1 MSIAL
6 PAPPGGR
13 SPLSR
18 ALSLV
23 GVAAVAVVLVARA
36 QATPV
41 WALLA
46 AITGLAGWALLAFL
60 PARSPRVVRRA
71 ALAVMILSGAL
82 AAVPTQVVG
91 AVPLVVGLVG
101 IVADVALAWWAGL
114 VAALVAATL
123 LAGVTLAAPPPPGVI
138 VGAVACIALGSLI
151 GVTRRQ
157 QVTARIAES
166 TLAAER
172 LATQTERA
180 RSAALD
186 ERARIARDL
195 HDTLAHSLGALVVQL
210 DAVEALAEAGRTEE
224 VLARA
229 RSARSLAA
237 EGLVEA
243 RRAVQT
249 LREEP
254 AGPVD
259 GPSVEQAIADLVDRE
274 RGLGAAVTATLDGG
288 GLRLE
293 PAAAEALRRAAQEAL
308 TNARKHAPGR
318 PVEVSLS
325 GTATTLVLEVSNT
338 LTGLRDPAHPL
349 ASSGSQRGISGM
361 RERIASVPG
370 ATLRVGELDGRFIV
384 RMEVPVS

>member
-1 MSIAL
+1 MSIAV
-6 PAPPGGR
+6 PTAPGGR

-23 GVAAVAVVLVARA
+23 GVAAVLVVVLARA
-36 QATPV
+36 HATPA
-41 WALLA
+41 WALVA
-46 AITGLAGWALLAFL
+46 AGAGLAGWALLALL
-60 PARSPRVVRRA
+60 PVRSPSAVRRT
-71 ALAVMILSGAL
+71 ALSVMIVGGAL
-82 AAVPTQVVG
+82 AAVPTQVVA

-101 IVADVALAWWAGL
+101 IVADVVLPWWTGL

-123 LAGVTLAAPPPPGVI
+123 LAGVTLVETPPPGVI
-138 VGAVACIALGSLI
+138 VGGVACVALGVLI
-151 GVTRRQ
+151 GITRRQ
-157 QVTARIAES
+157 QVAARAAEA

-249 LREEP
+249 LRDEP
-254 AGPVD
+254 SGPIDSSAV
-259 GPSVEQAIADLVDRE
+259 VRTLRDLVERE
-274 RGLGAAVTATLDGG
+274 RALGVVVTATLDGG
-288 GLRLE
+288 GARLM
-293 PAAAEALRRAAQEAL
+293 PAAAEALLRAAQEAF

-318 PVEVSLS
+318 PLEVSLTRI
-325 GTATTLVLEVSNT
+325 GAALLLEVSNA
-338 LTGLRDPAHPL
+338 LADPGDPAPPL
-349 ASSGSQRGISGM
+349 ASSGTRAGIAGM
-361 RERIASVPG
+361 RERVAALPG
-370 ATLRVGELDGRFIV
+370 ATLSAGESEGRFAV